1 MILPEIQSLLNQLGY
16 VQENQEMY
24 TLKDQQVGDFLE
36 GAPAIDYRRRLTS
49 AKLESPQAYE
59 KELVLVK
66 EHRAQQAEK
75 MLKEKEA
82 QRLKEQCKY
91 DKQERKYMKVDETKS
106 KDLKF
111 GTNTT
116 TWKDIGVDL
125 CDKKKGGG

>member
-1 MILPEIQSLLNQLGY
+1 
-16 VQENQEMY
+16 
-24 TLKDQQVGDFLE
+24 
-36 GAPAIDYRRRLTS
+36 
-49 AKLESPQAYE
+49 
-59 KELVLVK
+59 
-66 EHRAQQAEK
+66 